1 MGLDIGEKR
10 IGVALS
16 DPLGIM
22 AGALTVVERITD
34 DAAVKQIIDLARE
47 NEVERIVV
55 GMPRS
60 LDGSLGKQAQAV
72 QSFVDLLKEHTQLP
86 VVTWDER
93 LSTVAAER
101 TMLEVGM
108 KRDKRKKQRD
118 SLAAAFILQG
128 YLDRQKSCASG
139 QGPKK
144 SLFLSF
150 SPGVNSIMTKFVGLI
165 GYKLKSFHLAAVS
178 AGSFRLSGPRYSLRG
193 LGDSQRRP
201 A

>member
-1 MGLDIGEKR
+1 MRILGLDIGEKR

-22 AGALTVVERITD
+22 AGALTVVERVTD
-34 DAAVKQIIDLARE
+34 DAALKQIIDLARE

-55 GMPRS
+55 GMPCS

-72 QSFVDLLKEHTQLP
+72 QSFVDLLKEHTKLP
-86 VVTWDER
+86 VVAWDER

-108 KRDKRKKQRD
+108 KRDKRKKRRD

-128 YLDRQKSCASG
+128 YLDRQKNRASG
-139 QGPKK
+139 QNQD
-144 SLFLSF
+144 LS
-150 SPGVNSIMTKFVGLI
+150 
-165 GYKLKSFHLAAVS
+165 
-178 AGSFRLSGPRYSLRG
+178 
-193 LGDSQRRP
+193 
-201 A
+201 